1 MGFLRKYVAISLVG
15 LLLLLSAFLSLHTMT
30 DLLAETKGSNAS
42 TKRIL
47 EELTVSEDNKVV
59 YVKQDNLLPS
69 EVISNDSVTL
79 LPGYGLYWQMM
90 ESVSNWYEPH
100 YFQLVKL
107 LLLTVSLANLAASLL
122 ALVCHL
128 LPCTSNTWCG
138 HPTPLLLVEAS
149 LTLALLFLLL
159 MAVLGRQAGLVGQQE
174 VLLLGAVMLVVGLV
188 SWQIGEHYKE
198 ERKIHNEK
206 KLLDFETF
214 EYCNTSDEDPEEDLN
229 VQQIINADQNYGND
243 NRPQELPR
251 PANTQR
257 NVAEIQ

>member
-1 MGFLRKYVAISLVG
+1 
-15 LLLLLSAFLSLHTMT
+15 
-30 DLLAETKGSNAS
+30 
-42 TKRIL
+42 
-47 EELTVSEDNKVV
+47 
-59 YVKQDNLLPS
+59 
-69 EVISNDSVTL
+69 
-79 LPGYGLYWQMM
+79 M

-128 LPCTSNTWCG
+128 LPCTSNAWLVTASLLSLSTSRCG

-149 LTLALLFLLL
+149 LTLALLLLLL
-159 MAVLGRQAGLVGQQE
+159 MAILGRQAGLVGQQE
-174 VLLLGAVMLVVGLV
+174 VLVLGAVMLIVGIV

-214 EYCNTSDEDPEEDLN
+214 EYCNTSDEETEEDLPQVIN
-229 VQQIINADQNYGND
+229 VDQNHGNG

-251 PANTQR
+251 PENTQR
-257 NVAEIQ
+257 NVTEIQ

>member
-1 MGFLRKYVAISLVG
+1 MGSANSNKDREPKMGFLRKYVAI
-15 LLLLLSAFLSLHTMT
+15 SLHTMT
-30 DLLAETKGSNAS
+30 DLLAETKGSNVS

-47 EELTVSEDNKVV
+47 EELTVSEDSKVV
-59 YVKQDNLLPS
+59 YVKQDDLLHS
-69 EVISNDSVTL
+69 EAASNDSVTL
-79 LPGYGLYWQMM
+79 LPGYGLYWQVM

-128 LPCTSNTWCG
+128 LPCTSNAWCG

-149 LTLALLFLLL
+149 LTLALMLLLL

-174 VLLLGAVMLVVGLV
+174 VMLLGALMLIVGIV

-214 EYCNTSDEDPEEDLN
+214 EYCNPSDEETEEDPN
-229 VQQIINADQNYGND
+229 VQQIIDAEHNHGN
-243 NRPQELPR
+243 RLQELPR
-251 PANTQR
+251 VAQTQR
-257 NVAEIQ
+257 NVAEDQ